1 MQFAVLSQKFKTN
14 ALVVYCDPEADP
26 AFYRKVLK
34 TLVQA
39 RKALPISLVPDE
51 SGQLQ
56 KQQRHSD
63 VLIVL
68 SYVRNLMPVAK
79 LHEEH
84 PQALFVTPEDNNIID
99 LFQTTLTNL
108 ERIEGLSKEE
118 YLRKAVNAEK
128 EFAYLETDDD
138 QQRNK
143 KDTAKLI
150 YSPDR
155 FFMPRMH
162 HTFDKDILTNPE
174 KLVDFV

>member
-14 ALVVYCDPEADP
+14 AIVVYCDPEADP

-39 RKALPISLVPDE
+39 RKALPINLVPDE

-79 LHEEH
+79 LHEER
-84 PQALFVTPEDNNIID
+84 PQALFVTPEDNNVID
-99 LFQTTLTNL
+99 LF
-108 ERIEGLSKEE
+108 
-118 YLRKAVNAEK
+118 
-128 EFAYLETDDD
+128 
-138 QQRNK
+138 
-143 KDTAKLI
+143 
-150 YSPDR
+150 
-155 FFMPRMH
+155 
-162 HTFDKDILTNPE
+162 
-174 KLVDFV
+174 